1 MHGLVARCR
10 LHWSLPVPA
19 ASRAVPACPAV
30 TDHAGTQSV
39 TRGQAYRQVSAR
51 TYVEGAPG
59 PLLPIVGLG
68 GPAGWARGLTGKAL
82 TVTSERGMFT
92 RPYSWVPSLARP
104 AQPALL
110 PHFANTSRIGTLHC
124 SVPLSR
130 TVLRQRKHLATL
142 APEDRRC
149 LVVGG
154 CGGLGS
160 AVVELFSRTPGW
172 QCTSVDFRESAAAHA
187 NVVIQGEELSE
198 SAPRV
203 LDALPS
209 YGFDVIMHAAGS
221 WAGSD
226 PGAADFPA
234 SLQMLWRANVE
245 SAALAAHL
253 AGQLLRPNGMLILSG
268 AKVACDAGG
277 TPGMTA
283 YGMTKAATHHLTS
296 SMAASL
302 TDGRRAFA
310 ILPVTID
317 TAANRCAMPDA
328 DTSAWTDPEDVA
340 REVMEWAQAAS
351 SGTVAEGRRL
361 PENGSSVL
369 VLTESNQTRF
379 VYPTGAPVAD
389 VGMPGGRSWRRSV
402 KASKGFLPPTFH
414 HVNVVSREVGE
425 MHAFY
430 KCAEV
435 AASTCS
441 SKLCSGLI

>member
-1 MHGLVARCR
+1 MR
-10 LHWSLPVPA
+10 LQRQGTSADRRTRWPG
-19 ASRAVPACPAV
+19 RAGE
-30 TDHAGTQSV
+30 TDSEGTDCHQ
-39 TRGQAYRQVSAR
+39 RA
-51 TYVEGAPG
+51 
-59 PLLPIVGLG
+59 
-68 GPAGWARGLTGKAL
+68 
-82 TVTSERGMFT
+82 MFT
-92 RPYSWVPSLARP
+92 RPYSWLPSLARA
-104 AQPALL
+104 AQPAPL
-110 PHFANTSRIGTLHC
+110 PCFGNTFSIGNLHC
-124 SVPLSR
+124 AVSLSR
-130 TVLRQRKHLATL
+130 VVLRQKKHLATL
-142 APEDRRC
+142 APEERRC

-187 NVVIQGEELSE
+187 NVVVHSEEFVE
-198 SAPRV
+198 NAARV
-203 LDALPS
+203 LDALPD

-234 SLQMLWRANVE
+234 SLHMLWKANVE

-253 AGQLLRPNGMLILSG
+253 AGKLLRPNGMLILTG

-283 YGMTKAATHHLTS
+283 YGMTKAATHHLMS

-302 TDGRRAFA
+302 MDGRRAFA
-310 ILPVTID
+310 VLPVTID
-317 TAANRCAMPDA
+317 TAANRRAMPGA
-328 DTSAWTDPEDVA
+328 DTSAWTNPEDVA
-340 REVMEWAQAAS
+340 AEVMEWAQAAS
-351 SGTVAEGRRL
+351 TGTVAEGRRL
-361 PENGSSVL
+361 PENGSSVS

-389 VGMPGGRSWRRSV
+389 VGVPGGRSWRHSV

-425 MHAFY
+425 MHDFY
-430 KCAEV
+430 KCVED
-435 AASTCS
+435 AASTGP
-441 SKLCSGLI
+441 SKLCSG